1 LFNTLSHNR
10 TFGMC
15 KNAGDTAVGVAQGSE
30 MAGEGPRVGKVAVIA
45 EEAQAAGIVR
55 RRELLQEQAAEQ
67 P

>member
-1 LFNTLSHNR
+1 
-10 TFGMC
+10 MC